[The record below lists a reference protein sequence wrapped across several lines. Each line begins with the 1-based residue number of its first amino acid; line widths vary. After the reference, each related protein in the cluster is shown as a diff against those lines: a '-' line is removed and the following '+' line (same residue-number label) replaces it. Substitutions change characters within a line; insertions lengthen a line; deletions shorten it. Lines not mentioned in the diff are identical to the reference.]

1 MSDPRANHGP
11 SGTSPATSPGRAQ
24 VPAQAGQLP
33 SENVEYEQSAQ
44 LTSEAAAAGS
54 GASLLAAVAGAS
66 WGALLF
72 GGACMIAVGIMLL
85 VWPKASLTVVAIL
98 IGAAL
103 LASGLIR
110 LWEGFTARSAS
121 GGMRAAYIVVGLLAV
136 LAGIYCLRH
145 HALSIYLVAF
155 VTGLYFIVHGIA
167 DLGVALA
174 VQVPGRGF
182 RAIVGVFSLAAGLVM
197 VIWPRPSLVLLL
209 TLVAA
214 WLLFYGCALAAL
226 AFGVRRAAKA
236 ASAPPVTASAM
247 A

>member
-1 MSDPRANHGP
+1 MNQGPQGTSSSTP
-11 SGTSPATSPGRAQ
+11 SGPSPATGAR

-33 SENVEYEQSAQ
+33 SEYVEYEPSAS
-44 LTSEAAAAGS
+44 LPS
-54 GASLLAAVAGAS
+54 GAPGTGPNLLAAGASAS

-72 GGACMIAVGIMLL
+72 GAACMIAVGIMLL
-85 VWPKASLTVVAIL
+85 VWPKASLTVVAVL

-110 LWEGFTARSAS
+110 LWEGFTARSES
-121 GGMRAAYIVVGLLAV
+121 GGMRAAYLVVGLLAV

-155 VTGLYFIVHGIA
+155 VTGVYFIVHGIA

-174 VQVPGRGF
+174 APVPGRGF
-182 RAIVGVFSLAAGLVM
+182 RAVIGVFSLAAGLVM

-209 TLVAA
+209 TLIAA
-214 WLLFYGCALAAL
+214 WLLFYGCVLAGL
-226 AFGVRRAAKA
+226 AFGVRRAAKS
-236 ASAPPVTASAM
+236 ASAVPVTASAT